1 MLIHRARCGIAPRLK
16 YTPLKYSDAGW
27 QLMVPAGAR
36 SAWNALRDR
45 SFPAIEVLKANLPRG
60 MQEVTEVSLQ
70 SSRL

>member
-1 MLIHRARCGIAPRLK
+1 M
-16 YTPLKYSDAGW
+16 D
-27 QLMVPAGAR
+27 
-36 SAWNALRDR
+36 ALRDR